1 MNFLGT
7 AVQDLRYALR
17 SFGRNPAFT
26 LTAVLAAALGIGAST
41 AVFSVVDRILFR
53 SLPYPHEEQLVS
65 LGMTAPIEPT
75 EFVFGP
81 DYLEW
86 RQERTAF
93 QGFASYSGSTD
104 CDLSEQNPVRLS
116 CVRVES
122 TFLPVFG
129 IQPVVGRN
137 FTAEEDR
144 PNAPR
149 VVLISNGLWRSRF
162 GGDPSV
168 AGRTISLDGLSATII
183 GVLPADFELPN
194 LTRADVM
201 MPQALDEAAQQRPQG
216 AVLRVFARLKP
227 GVTPEQ
233 ARAALEPLY
242 QRSVTFVPPRFQKMV
257 GLRVRSVRD
266 RQVQDARLVSWMLF
280 GAVGA
285 VLLIA
290 CANVANLL
298 LARAAGRSRELAV
311 RAALGAGRGRLIRQT
326 LTESLALALIGGVA
340 GCLLAALL
348 LKLFVLIAPQGIPR
362 LDQAALDL
370 RVLLFTFGVSVFSGA
385 LFGLA
390 PAFEN
395 PFRFAGLAGS
405 RALGPSRH
413 LFRQFLMAAQFAV
426 SVILLAGAGLL
437 LHSLW
442 NLQRVP
448 LGMEPE
454 TVLTADLALA
464 VHSYPDAKRQA
475 AFFEELETRLARFPG
490 ITVALSDSVPPAG
503 QMHVRPYVTL
513 DVEGRPPMEPGIRDM
528 VVWRMVT
535 PGYFSALG
543 IPILKGRA
551 FQDQDRAS
559 SENLVVLSDSLAR
572 RLFPGEDP
580 LGKRIKLD
588 PWFIVVGV
596 ARDVRNN
603 GLTAQAD
610 PEFYVVRKHS
620 TGDPSW
626 RSTSPRRA
634 TLLVRSSLAAQTV
647 SEWIRSETSQM
658 DATLPVQIVP
668 MTQRVGRLA
677 ERPRFNAVLLGLF
690 AAIGVLLAAIGL
702 YGVVSCLVIERTQ
715 EIGVR
720 MALGATPG
728 RIAKMV
734 LFNTARWTAAGAVA
748 GLAGAWIATGW
759 LTTMLFQV
767 SARDPRVLGAAVAL
781 LLSVGLLAA
790 WLPSRRAARVD
801 PMAALRQ
808 E

>member
-7 AVQDLRYALR
+7 LAQDLRYALR
-17 SFGRNPAFT
+17 GFGRNPAFT
-26 LTAVLAAALGIGAST
+26 LTAVLAMALGIGATT

-53 SLPYPHEEQLVS
+53 SLPYPHEDQLVS

-86 RQERTAF
+86 RRERDAF
-93 QGFASYSGSTD
+93 EGFASHSGSSD
-104 CDLSEQNPVRLS
+104 CDLSEQRPMRLT

-122 TFLPVFG
+122 TFLPLFG

-149 VVLISNGLWRSRF
+149 VALISHGLWRSRF
-162 GGDPSV
+162 GGDPGVS
-168 AGRTISLDGLSATII
+168 GRTISLDGLPTTIV
-183 GVLPADFELPN
+183 GVLPADFEMPN
-194 LTRADVM
+194 LAQADVVQ
-201 MPQALDEAAQQRPQG
+201 PQALNEAAQQRPQG

-227 GVTPEQ
+227 GVTPAQ
-233 ARAALEPLY
+233 AKAALEPLY
-242 QRSVTFVPPRFQKMV
+242 ERSVTFVPPRFQKMV

-266 RQVQDARLVSWMLF
+266 RQVQDARLASWILL

-298 LARAAGRSRELAV
+298 LARVAGRRRELAV

-326 LTESLALALIGGVA
+326 LTESLVLALMGGIA
-340 GCLLAALL
+340 GCVLAGLL

-362 LDQAALDL
+362 LDRAALDL
-370 RVLLFTFGVSVFSGA
+370 RVLLFTVGASLISGA
-385 LFGLA
+385 LFGMA
-390 PAFEN
+390 PALEN
-395 PFRFAGLAGS
+395 PFRYAGLAGS

-413 LFRQFLMAAQFAV
+413 LFRQFLMAGQFAV
-426 SVILLAGAGLL
+426 SVVLLAGAGLL

-442 NLQRVP
+442 NMQRVP

-464 VHSYPDAKRQA
+464 VHSYPDPKRQA
-475 AFFEELETRLARFPG
+475 AFFEELEMRLARLPG
-490 ITVALSDSVPPAG
+490 VSAVALSDSVPPSG
-503 QMHVRPYVTL
+503 PMHVRPYVTL

-528 VVWRMVT
+528 VAWRMVS

-543 IPILKGRA
+543 IPILQGRL
-551 FQDQDRAS
+551 FQDQDRTS
-559 SENLVVLSDSLAR
+559 SENLVILSDSLAR
-572 RLFPGEDP
+572 RLFPGENS
-580 LGKRIKLD
+580 LGKRIKLE
-588 PWFIVVGV
+588 PWFTVVGV

-603 GLTAQAD
+603 GLSQAD

-620 TGDPSW
+620 TDDPSW

-634 TLLVRSSLAAQTV
+634 TLLVRSSLSAQTV
-647 SEWIRSETSQM
+647 SEWIRSEAAQM

-668 MTQRVGRLA
+668 MTQRVERLSQ
-677 ERPRFNAVLLGLF
+677 RPRFNAVLLGLF
-690 AAIGVLLAAIGL
+690 AAMGVLLAAIGL

-720 MALGATPG
+720 MALGATPA
-728 RIAKMV
+728 RIAKMM
-734 LFNTARWTAAGAVA
+734 LSHTARWTVAGAMA
-748 GLAGAWIATGW
+748 GLVGAWLATGW
-759 LTTMLFQV
+759 LTTLLFQV
-767 SARDPRVLGAAVAL
+767 SARDPRILGAAVTL
-781 LLSVGLLAA
+781 LLTVAMVAA

-801 PMAALRQ
+801 PMSALRQ

>member
-53 SLPYPHEEQLVS
+53 SLPYPNEEQLVS

-93 QGFASYSGSTD
+93 QEFASYSGSSD

-137 FTAEEDR
+137 FTADEDR

-149 VVLISNGLWRSRF
+149 VALISHGLWQRRF

-168 AGRTISLDGLSATII
+168 PGRTISLDGLPATII

-194 LTRADVM
+194 LAQADVM
-201 MPQALDEAAQQRPQG
+201 VPQAVGAQQRPQG

-233 ARAALEPLY
+233 AKAALEPLY

-266 RQVQDARLVSWMLF
+266 RQVQDARLASWLLF

-298 LARAAGRSRELAV
+298 LARAAGRRRELAV

-340 GCLLAALL
+340 GCLLAGVL

-370 RVLLFTFGVSVFSGA
+370 RVLVFTLGASLLSGA

-464 VHSYPDAKRQA
+464 VHSYPDARRQA

-490 ITVALSDSVPPAG
+490 ITAVALSDSVPPAG
-503 QMHVRPYVTL
+503 PMHVRPYVTL

-528 VVWRMVT
+528 VAWRMVS
-535 PGYFSALG
+535 PGYFSALS

-559 SENLVVLSDSLAR
+559 SENLVILGDSLAR

-588 PWFIVVGV
+588 PWFTVVGV

-603 GLTAQAD
+603 GLAAQAD
-610 PEFYVVRKHS
+610 PEFYVVRKRS
-620 TGDPSW
+620 TDDPSW

-634 TLLVRSSLAAQTV
+634 MLLVRSSLRAQTV
-647 SEWIRSETSQM
+647 SEWIRSETAQM

-677 ERPRFNAVLLGLF
+677 ERPRFNATLLGIF
-690 AAIGVLLAAIGL
+690 AAMGVLLAAIGL

-734 LFNTARWTAAGAVA
+734 LSNTARWTGAGAVA
-748 GLAGAWIATGW
+748 GLGGAWMSMGW

-781 LLSVGLLAA
+781 LLTIGLLAA
-790 WLPSRRAARVD
+790 WIPSRRAARVD